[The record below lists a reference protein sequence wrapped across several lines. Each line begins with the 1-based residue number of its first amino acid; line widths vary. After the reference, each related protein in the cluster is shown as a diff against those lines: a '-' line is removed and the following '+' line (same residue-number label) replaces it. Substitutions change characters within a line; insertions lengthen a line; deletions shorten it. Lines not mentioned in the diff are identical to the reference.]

1 MVGRDMYYYLPIVYI
16 NIIFMHCSVCVD
28 IIVTRISEYSGYS
41 TLLGDIAFVESFAA
55 VLSEQRVHMW

>member
-1 MVGRDMYYYLPIVYI
+1 MYYYLPIVYI
-16 NIIFMHCSVCVD
+16 NIIFLYCSVCVG
-28 IIVTRISEYSGYS
+28 IIVTRMIEYCGYS